1 MDLTVVAYATLALS
15 VFVSAVKMGG
25 WILNADPRAIIGAGR
40 WALAL
45 LPAAALALLGWL
57 AASGR
62 WTAAVLLAAFLL
74 PVFVQAAPRWRV
86 LFAPFN
92 TMKSG
97 MRPFAAD
104 LGGSIVPRD
113 PSPAREPPDPELVAQ
128 AIAVLRAYLQ
138 HHTGA
143 FSGNV
148 DADLGFTRDQHSILP
163 KSAIADLGGF
173 PQKMRPTH
181 ESAPQIPQPARSQ
194 IEHRPADR
202 DSDGARVNGVQL
214 NGSGANG
221 SGNGG
226 SHMST
231 QEAFEVLGLKPTPS
245 PREVKAAHRHLA
257 QLLDPEQG
265 GSPYLLAKI
274 DEARDVLLGE

>member
-45 LPAAALALLGWL
+45 LPAVALALLGWL

-74 PVFVQAAPRWRV
+74 PVLVQAAPRWRV

-92 TMKSG
+92 TMKGG

-113 PSPAREPPDPELVAQ
+113 PSPARAPPDPDLVAQ
-128 AIAVLRAYLQ
+128 AVAVLRTYLQ
-138 HHTGA
+138 
-143 FSGNV
+143 
-148 DADLGFTRDQHSILP
+148 QHP
-163 KSAIADLGGF
+163 G
-173 PQKMRPTH
+173 PH
-181 ESAPQIPQPARSQ
+181 IPQQARSQ
-194 IEHRPADR
+194 IEHQPADR
-202 DSDGARVNGVQL
+202 QQSDHPQPNGAQ
-214 NGSGANG
+214 ANG
-221 SGNGG
+221 TKMNGAHANASGDG
-226 SHMST
+226 SLHMST

-257 QLLDPEQG
+257 QLLDPDQG

>member
-45 LPAAALALLGWL
+45 LPAIAIAALAWLG
-57 AASGR
+57 ASGR

-92 TMKSG
+92 RKTGG
-97 MRPFAAD
+97 MHPFAAD
-104 LGGSIVPRD
+104 LGGNVVPRD
-113 PSPAREPPDPELVAQ
+113 PSPAREPPDPALVAQ
-128 AIAVLRAYLQ
+128 AVAVLRAYLQ
-138 HHTGA
+138 HHTGPHI
-143 FSGNV
+143 
-148 DADLGFTRDQHSILP
+148 Q
-163 KSAIADLGGF
+163 
-173 PQKMRPTH
+173 Q
-181 ESAPQIPQPARSQ
+181 QARSQ
-194 IEHRPADR
+194 IEHQPADR
-202 DSDGARVNGVQL
+202 QSDHPQANGAQANGTRM
-214 NGSGANG
+214 NGAHANG

-257 QLLDPEQG
+257 QLLDPDQG
-265 GSPYLLAKI
+265 GSHYLLAKI

>member
-1 MDLTVVAYATLALS
+1 MDLTMVAYATLALS

-45 LPAAALALLGWL
+45 LPAVALAVLGWL
-57 AASGR
+57 IASGR

-74 PVFVQAAPRWRV
+74 PVLVQAAPRWRV

-92 TMKSG
+92 TGKSSL
-97 MRPFAAD
+97 RPFSTD
-104 LGGSIVPRD
+104 LGGSIVPHGS
-113 PSPAREPPDPELVAQ
+113 SPAREPPDPELVAQ
-128 AIAVLRAYLQ
+128 SIAVLRAYLQ

-143 FSGNV
+143 FSGEV
-148 DADLGFTRDQHSILP
+148 GA
-163 KSAIADLGGF
+163 GF

-202 DSDGARVNGVQL
+202 QSDHPQANGTKM
-214 NGSGANG
+214 NGIHANG

-226 SHMST
+226 SQMST

-245 PREVKAAHRHLA
+245 PREIKAAHRHLA

-265 GSPYLLAKI
+265 GSHYLLAKI
-274 DEARDVLLGE
+274 DAARDVLLGD